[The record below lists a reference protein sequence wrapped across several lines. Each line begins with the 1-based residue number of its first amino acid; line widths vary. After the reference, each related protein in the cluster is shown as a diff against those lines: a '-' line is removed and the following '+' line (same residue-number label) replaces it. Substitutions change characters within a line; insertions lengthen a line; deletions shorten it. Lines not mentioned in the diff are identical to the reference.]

1 MRTVKVRTARGKY
14 TRSIV
19 KVIPLEAQLVP
30 SYFMDPAM
38 ANEPVLRNP
47 EIPADTLPFLQAS
60 PEMES
65 SRGNRPQRAAATAAR
80 KKFRE
85 QLE

>member
-1 MRTVKVRTARGKY
+1 
-14 TRSIV
+14 
-19 KVIPLEAQLVP
+19 
-30 SYFMDPAM
+30 M

-47 EIPADTLPFLQAS
+47 EIPAETLPFLQAS